1 MHASSEMAMSAN
13 PRLLAPFMF
22 DLKTLTEMNK
32 RVAKAREEMRRKK
45 VTPSWPLTKVTESR
59 PSTRSATDK

>member
-1 MHASSEMAMSAN
+1 MSSLTAEFNS
-13 PRLLAPFMF
+13 PAPLIFMF

-45 VTPSWPLTKVTESR
+45 VKPSWLLTKVTESR